1 MVDESRI
8 RIGVSACL
16 LGQKTRYDGEHA
28 RDAVVA
34 EILADRFELVPVC
47 PEDELGMGIPRETV
61 DLWGD
66 AAAPRMLG
74 TTSGT
79 DWTERMNRW
88 AADRCR
94 ELTATGLDGYVFKS
108 RSPSCGV
115 QRVKL
120 HGAGGRVERVT
131 RGLFAAEFARRFPD
145 VPVAEE
151 CDLQD
156 PGARA
161 AFVTKVVARHRRR
174 T

>member
-1 MVDESRI
+1 MGDESRI

-47 PEDELGMGIPRETV
+47 PEDELGMGTPRETV

-66 AAAPRMLG
+66 ATAPRMLG

-88 AADRCR
+88 AADRCS
-94 ELTATGLDGYVFKS
+94 ELASTTLDGFVFKS

-115 QRVKL
+115 ERVKL
-120 HGAGGRVERVT
+120 HGEGGRVARVT

-156 PGARA
+156 TRARE
-161 AFVTKVVARHRRR
+161 AFITKVVAHHHCR